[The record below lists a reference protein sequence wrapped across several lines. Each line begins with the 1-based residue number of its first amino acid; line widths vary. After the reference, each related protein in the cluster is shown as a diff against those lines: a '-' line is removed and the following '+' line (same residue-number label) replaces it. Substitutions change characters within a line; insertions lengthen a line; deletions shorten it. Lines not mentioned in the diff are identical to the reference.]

1 MLVGIYG
8 GIHPTPSPA
17 DGFLPRKIISFA
29 IGVFSSV
36 FSSEPLSQVGN
47 PGGER
52 FPLPGDEFLPR
63 PGEEADATPGGESR
77 RGAIGLPSSKIQA
90 GKLPACITCTSAG
103 SGETNHRG

>member
-63 PGEEADATPGGESR
+63 PGEEADATPGGERLAFQLPKFR
-77 RGAIGLPSSKIQA
+77 RGNS
-90 GKLPACITCTSAG
+90 LPASPALVQAG